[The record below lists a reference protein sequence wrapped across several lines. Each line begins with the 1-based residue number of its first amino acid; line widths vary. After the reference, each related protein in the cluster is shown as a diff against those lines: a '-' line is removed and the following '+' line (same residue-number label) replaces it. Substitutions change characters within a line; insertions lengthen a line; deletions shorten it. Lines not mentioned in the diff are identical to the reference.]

1 MTAPSLADC
10 YVPVPL
16 RWRHVQPGDVIV
28 GKDGLYVVA
37 ELAPAVGAATTVAV
51 RLVRT
56 RKIEWSGSVD
66 PDEVAT
72 VLMLATE
79 RDALTTV
86 RDILGGQLT
95 ERRTAA

>member
-1 MTAPSLADC
+1 MTVPSLADC

-28 GKDGLYVVA
+28 GKDGGLWSVKITAYAHQTGKQSVLVA
-37 ELAPAVGAATTVAV
+37 CGEAVHSA
-51 RLVRT
+51 
-56 RKIEWSGSVD
+56 EVD